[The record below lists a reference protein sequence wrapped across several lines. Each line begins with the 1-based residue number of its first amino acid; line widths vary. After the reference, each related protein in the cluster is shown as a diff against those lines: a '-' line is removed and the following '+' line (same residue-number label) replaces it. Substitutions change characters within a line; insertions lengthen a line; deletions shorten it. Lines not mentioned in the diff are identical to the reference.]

1 MVQRVA
7 INGFGR
13 IGRLVFRALFDDPNF
28 SVVLI
33 NDLAE
38 PKNLAYLLKYDSIHG
53 NWKKDITTDDHFLY
67 IDEDRIQILSKKD
80 PKDIP
85 YGDIPVDFVIEST
98 GLFTTEELASRH
110 RDAGAKRVII
120 TAPSDAKML
129 VMGVNHEEYDSNEHF
144 VVSCASCTTNCLA
157 PLAKVVHDNFG
168 IIEGLMT
175 TVHAVT
181 ATQKAQDGF
190 SSKDLRGGRTIL
202 DNIIP
207 STTGAAK
214 AVGKVIKELEGKLTG
229 MAFRVPISDVSVVDL
244 TVRVKQKTSLLEI
257 TEALKKASVGSMK
270 GILGTTDEPVVST
283 DFIGCSLS
291 SIYDINASIELNAN
305 FFKLIS
311 WYDNEWGYA
320 NRVCNTM
327 QYMAS
332 QTKRLNER

>member
-33 NDLAE
+33 NDLGE
-38 PKNLAYLLKYDSIHG
+38 LHNLAYLLKYDSIHG
-53 NWKKDITTDDHFLY
+53 NWNKDISIKDNFLY
-67 IDEDRIQILSKKD
+67 VDGKSVAIYSKKD
-80 PKDIP
+80 PKQIP
-85 YGDIPVDFVIEST
+85 YREISVDFVIEST
-98 GLFTTEELASRH
+98 GIFTSEEKARGH
-110 RDAGAKRVII
+110 VEAGAKRVII
-120 TAPSDAKML
+120 TAPSDAKMF
-129 VMGVNHEEYDSNEHF
+129 VMGVNEWEYKPYEHF

-157 PLAKVVHDNFG
+157 PLAKVLHDNFE

-181 ATQKAQDGF
+181 ATQKTQDGF
-190 SSKDLRGGRTIL
+190 SLKDLRGGRTVL

-214 AVGKVIKELEGKLTG
+214 AVGKVIPSLEGKLTG
-229 MAFRVPISDVSVVDL
+229 MAFRVPVRNVSVVDL
-244 TVRVKQKTSLLEI
+244 TVKLKQKTSLSEI
-257 TEALKKASVGSMK
+257 TKALKQASVSSMK
-270 GILGTTDEPVVST
+270 GILGTTDEPVVSA
-283 DFIGCSLS
+283 DFIGSSLS
-291 SIYDINASIELNAN
+291 SIFDENASIELNPN

-332 QTKRLNER
+332 QNKKIK